1 LDSTTAH
8 EPLLVSGSP
17 SDRKSVLFCP
27 FCHLQINVLFLDT
40 SHEFVYDKRSN
51 HKKGDHQMKL
61 GYIRVSRDKQT
72 TALQEDAMRRE
83 QCERTFTDKMTGK
96 RFDRPEFLRML
107 DLARA
112 DDVIVVWRLDR
123 LGRSLKDL
131 IETVQIL
138 EKRGIELRSLKE
150 NIDTS
155 TPTGK
160 LMFHM
165 MAALAEFERDV
176 IRERTLAGLEAAR
189 ARGRKGGRRK
199 ASERLPPE
207 QLARA
212 KELYAARQNTIA
224 EIMALTGFK
233 SRNTFYKY
241 VVNGEG

>member
-1 LDSTTAH
+1 
-8 EPLLVSGSP
+8 
-17 SDRKSVLFCP
+17 
-27 FCHLQINVLFLDT
+27 
-40 SHEFVYDKRSN
+40 
-51 HKKGDHQMKL
+51 MKI

-72 TALQEDAMRRE
+72 TALQEDAMQRE
-83 QCERTFTDKMTGK
+83 QCERVFTDKMTGK

-107 DLARA
+107 DIARA
-112 DDVIVVWRLDR
+112 GDVIVVWRLDR
-123 LGRSLKDL
+123 LGCSLKDL
-131 IETVQIL
+131 VETVQTL
-138 EKRGIELRSLKE
+138 EQRGIELRSLKE
-150 NIDTS
+150 NIDTT

-199 ASERLPPE
+199 ATQTLRPE
-207 QLARA
+207 QVDRA
-212 KELYAARQNTIA
+212 KELYAARQNTVA

-241 VVNGEG
+241 VVNGEREE